1 MAETKKSILLADRE
15 LSFSTGLVAKQANG
29 SVLAQYGDTVIL
41 ATFVHKDLPAE
52 MKGGDFVSLMVDYRE
67 RTYAAGKIPGGFF
80 KRENKPKDSE
90 ILASRLIDRPIR
102 PLFPNNIGKDLSLNV
117 LVLSY
122 DLENSADILGIIGS
136 SMAITL
142 TGLPFGGPI
151 GAVRIGYIDGNF
163 VVNPNE
169 KIMPQSLLDLVVVGT
184 ENKITMIESNSQ
196 ELSEEK
202 MVEALRI
209 AQEEIKKVVQFQKDF
224 ANELGIQKI
233 QIEEENNIDILKFVE
248 EIYFNKSSEIKDVL
262 MIFEKLKREKAL
274 ADFKESLKSLDMFLG
289 IDEESRD
296 AIISMVYEKLIQ
308 KSFRDLIT
316 KDKKRPDGRNLDE
329 IRPITCQVGILP
341 SRVHGSSLFTRG
353 ETQSLGTVTLGNPKD
368 EQILDELSGE
378 IKKRFML
385 HYNFP
390 SFSVGETKGSR
401 GPGRRE
407 IGHGN
412 LAEKALEKVLPSAAE
427 FPYTIRVV
435 SDILE
440 SNGSSSQASICA
452 GCLALMHA
460 GVPIKEIVAGISI
473 GLVEENDNSTLLVDI
488 AGLEDHF
495 GDMDFK
501 VGGTKNGITAIQMD
515 LKVEGIKL
523 ELIPQIL
530 ELAKVSRYKILDIM
544 KETISNPNKNI
555 SEFAPKMEQFTIAKD
570 KIRIVIGAGGQN
582 IKGIIEK
589 TKAEINIKDDGE
601 VFISAVDS
609 KACEEAKKM
618 VLLYAEDCKVGEV
631 YDVKIVKIM
640 NFGAFAEIIPGK
652 EGLIHISQ
660 LANKRVAKV
669 EDVVNEGDIVK
680 VKVIGVDDAGK
691 ISLSMKD

>member
-460 GVPIKEIVAGISI
+460 GVPVKEIVAGISI